1 MFVCGEVCRL
11 VGVGMCV
18 DWRVRSV
25 RLNACVCVCM
35 FVGVG
40 GWEWE
45 CMLACVCVCAGV
57 CESVSVCVCVRV
69 CVCVC
74 VCSCVYIDIY
84 VCVQACACG
93 VVTEVLQVQELKLR
107 RLSSPCYSAVET
119 FQCVSVSVSVSERVC
134 VSVRVWL
141 GFFRSMWHV

>member
-45 CMLACVCVCAGV
+45 CMLACGRVGMGDG
-57 CESVSVCVCVRV
+57 SVCLCVRESFSV
-69 CVCVC
+69 K
-74 VCSCVYIDIY
+74 
-84 VCVQACACG
+84 
-93 VVTEVLQVQELKLR
+93 VTASMWNVR
-107 RLSSPCYSAVET
+107 AR
-119 FQCVSVSVSVSERVC
+119 ERV
-134 VSVRVWL
+134 
-141 GFFRSMWHV
+141 

>member
-1 MFVCGEVCRL
+1 
-11 VGVGMCV
+11 
-18 DWRVRSV
+18 
-25 RLNACVCVCM
+25 
-35 FVGVG
+35 
-40 GWEWE
+40 
-45 CMLACVCVCAGV
+45 
-57 CESVSVCVCVRV
+57 VRV

-134 VSVRVWL
+134 VCLFECGSVSSVRCGTSRPWTL
-141 GFFRSMWHV
+141 QHV